1 MMLNWKVAVGIAVMA
16 LCTST
21 VSLAAPSKAELMQ
34 KVELHSRTSL
44 TAKATARTKVRE
56 TRRAEVNKLH
66 AQKRELLIQKRSL
79 RGDPIA
85 QQAKMQEIKNVNVSL
100 QKQAR
105 GGANQ

>member
-1 MMLNWKVAVGIAVMA
+1 MSKKWKVGVGIAVMA

-34 KVELHSRTSL
+34 KADLQSKTNL

-56 TRRAEVNKLH
+56 TRRAEAKKLH
-66 AQKRELLIQKRSL
+66 AQKRELLIQKRAL

-85 QQAKMQEIKNVNVSL
+85 QQAKMQEIKNVNISL
-100 QKQAR
+100 QKQAK
-105 GGANQ
+105 GGTN